1 MIRFF
6 AALMFL
12 ISPAALADAPQ
23 RVVTIGGALTE
34 IVYALD
40 AGDLLVGSDT
50 TSYYPQAAATLPK
63 VGYQRTLSAEGVL
76 SLSPDLVIHSE
87 EAGPPKVLK
96 QLEAAGVML
105 LRVRAGRSI
114 DDIEANIMAIGAA
127 LDRQATADRVVDT
140 LTASAAKLEKATTD
154 LKNRKRVMFI
164 LQHTGGAPMVAGRD
178 TAADSVIVLA
188 GAENAV
194 TGYTGYKPLSP
205 EAAVAIAPDIILV
218 TTQGLEQ
225 SGGADGVLQMPGV
238 SLTPAAKNKR
248 IVSMDALYL
257 LGFGPRTAD
266 AALEL
271 HRQIR

>member
-225 SGGADGVLQMPGV
+225 SGGADGLLQMPGV